1 MWNSFLRKSKL
12 LTHKWLNSEEGR
24 VVDKIEKHLEC
35 FEIPVVANY
44 FFYVLFVNTNPK
56 LLWGLFRF
64 STDHASRIQQLTI
77 LQTPPYTIHFNIN

>member
-56 LLWGLFRF
+56 LL
-64 STDHASRIQQLTI
+64 
-77 LQTPPYTIHFNIN
+77 